1 MRISNII
8 KKIEDFAIRML
19 HIVKYAVFGKPRWG
33 KTTENPIEFAF
44 NFKGKDYF
52 CYSDPFKIPN
62 QRGFVCLSYYEEFN
76 MRMTKETLVQFLD
89 AFEAEMNGSRNVL
102 DIAKLINA
110 MRTRTEFIV
119 SPDTVYKLASV
130 VFFTKEESTY
140 NYDVVYNAKKIA
152 EFKKAPMLDFF
163 LRLPLGELIPFLKLS
178 EENMRTYLRG
188 VLAKQAEELAIIREV
203 SLRGKYQDASAKLFD
218 SQMEELKELMSQI

>member
-8 KKIEDFAIRML
+8 KRIEDFIIRSRQAARYAI
-19 HIVKYAVFGKPRWG
+19 FGKP
-33 KTTENPIEFAF
+33 TENPIEFAF
-44 NFKGKDYF
+44 HYAGKDYF
-52 CYSDPFKIPN
+52 CYTDPFKIPN

-76 MRMTKETLVQFLD
+76 MRMTRETLIEFLD
-89 AFEAEMNGSRNVL
+89 ALEAEMNGTRNVL

-140 NYDVVYNAKKIA
+140 NYDVMYNAKKIVA
-152 EFKKAPMLDFF
+152 FRKAPMLDFF
-163 LRLPLGELIPFLKLS
+163 LQLPLQELIPFLRLS
-178 EENMRTYLRG
+178 GENMRTYLKG
-188 VLAKQAEELAIIREV
+188 VLAKQAEELALIHAV
-203 SLRGKYQDASAKLFD
+203 SSQGKYQDARVKLFE